1 MVGMI
6 VAYSGAGSDM
16 KWTWRLCMA
25 PKATQTMP
33 EGLLFFMD
41 PLKMIKKWKS
51 MKIHPRKIKLESLSL
66 SSVYKYIHDGA
77 DSEGAHDSMVVG
89 VHSEPVL
96 HPYVVPYLDRKE
108 VLFCGR
114 YLW

>member
-41 PLKMIKKWKS
+41 PLKMIKN
-51 MKIHPRKIKLESLSL
+51 
-66 SSVYKYIHDGA
+66 
-77 DSEGAHDSMVVG
+77 
-89 VHSEPVL
+89 
-96 HPYVVPYLDRKE
+96 
-108 VLFCGR
+108 GR
-114 YLW
+114 V